1 MEMTQ
6 YLETGY
12 FCETFWKGGTGKLQA
27 HWENKIYVVVGREY
41 NLPVYNIKPEYSK
54 GTSTKKVHHNII
66 MPCNLLPSTSKIN
79 NNKNYNK
86 ISQDKSIQSD
96 SNVTGDNSDSDRDS
110 EIIIL
115 QPQLYQNYNHAPAI
129 PEINQPEPVLDFQE
143 GEKENSDTES
153 ESELTNNLKTL
164 STQVFLEGL
173 KK

>member
-1 MEMTQ
+1 M
-6 YLETGY
+6 ETGY
-12 FCETFWKGGTGKLQA
+12 FCETFWKGDTGKLPA

-115 QPQLYQNYNHAPAI
+115 QP
-129 PEINQPEPVLDFQE
+129 
-143 GEKENSDTES
+143 
-153 ESELTNNLKTL
+153 
-164 STQVFLEGL
+164 
-173 KK
+173 